1 MYRPNFARIRRTSI
15 CVATALAISIP
26 GIAAAGPFDKAKSRA
41 QSAKANVAQVV
52 SIVGQKRP
60 VANAV
65 QNVAQDLPKPA
76 EIFATLKELELKEQL
91 QGAIQI
97 MRQMNADYAN
107 FSPDQFRE
115 DVKAVFD
122 DYLSVVEEV
131 PLLSRRAGLVDN
143 IRRASNVIDYVPPR
157 VLYLMSQALG
167 DQIDELGTAAENI
180 RQALDALPPFV
191 ETADMWS
198 YAMMQGAFDA
208 SAPICGWVGL
218 KDKPMV
224 EWIMAELKRI
234 AWKIKTAE
242 SLIPNPEVKVEG
254 GGTAGVAVANAAA
267 NAGTTMKPLEPVH
280 TALKVVAVVPEA
292 INMGIE
298 VNMARARLVCAAVD
312 LAAN

>member
-1 MYRPNFARIRRTSI
+1 MYRPNSSRIRRTSI

-26 GIAAAGPFDKAKSRA
+26 GVAAAGPFDKVKGAKT
-41 QSAKANVAQVV
+41 NVARVV

-60 VANAV
+60 AADALRNGAR
-65 QNVAQDLPKPA
+65 DLPNPA

-97 MRQMNADYAN
+97 MRQMNADYAD
-107 FSPDQFRE
+107 FSPDRFRQ

-122 DYLSVVEEV
+122 DYLSIVEEV
-131 PLLSRRAGLVDN
+131 PFLNRRAGLVDN
-143 IRRASNVIDYVPPR
+143 IRRASNVIDYVPSR
-157 VLYLMSQALG
+157 VLYVMWRALG

-191 ETADMWS
+191 EASDMWS
-198 YAMMQGAFDA
+198 YATMQGTLDA

-218 KDKPMV
+218 KDKPVV

-234 AWKIKTAE
+234 AWIIKTAE
-242 SLIPNPEVKVEG
+242 SLIPNPEVKVEA

-267 NAGTTMKPLEPVH
+267 NAGTTIKPLEPVH
-280 TALKVVAVVPEA
+280 TALKVVGVIPEA
-292 INMGIE
+292 INMAIE
-298 VNMARARLVCAAVD
+298 VNMARAKLACAAID